1 MSQESLQEAVS
12 GGDYSSDSLQS
23 TPVSVPTEKTFTQ
36 SEVDKIAGK
45 VRRETI
51 EKFRTEAPAQQPQQN
66 SYNPNFSLEDFRK
79 TAIEE
84 AQKAAAKAAQ
94 EQIQAEKE
102 QILQSQY
109 MAEGQRIADEF
120 RSKIEA
126 DKERFPELKDKLGKT
141 NLAAFPS
148 IIHLANSM
156 ENTAAIMNELFVEN
170 PGKLAS
176 INLLAQTDPGLAV
189 DAITKLSRS
198 ISINEKAAQS
208 KIANEPLSQLK
219 PSTIGVDNG
228 QMSVTDYRRIFK

>member
-1 MSQESLQEAVS
+1 MSQESLQEATS
-12 GGDYSSDSLQS
+12 AGDFSSESSQS
-23 TPVSVPTEKTFTQ
+23 TPVSVPTEKMFTQ

-45 VRRETI
+45 VRRETL
-51 EKFRTEAPAQQPQQN
+51 EKSRTDTPAQP
-66 SYNPNFSLEDFRK
+66 SHYSNPNFSLEDFRR

-102 QILQSQY
+102 QILQTQY

-141 NLAAFPS
+141 NLSAFPS

-156 ENTAAIMNELFVEN
+156 ENTSAIMNELFVEN

-176 INLLAQTDPGLAV
+176 INLLAQTDPGLAI
-189 DAITKLSRS
+189 DAITKLSKS

-228 QMSVTDYRRIFK
+228 QMSVTDYRRIYK

>member
-1 MSQESLQEAVS
+1 MSQESLQEATSVGEFS
-12 GGDYSSDSLQS
+12 PESSQS
-23 TPVSVPTEKTFTQ
+23 TPVTSQSEKMFTQ

-51 EKFRTEAPAQQPQQN
+51 EKFRTDQPVQQN
-66 SYNPNFSLEDFRK
+66 TYSNPSPNLSLEDFRR

-94 EQIQAEKE
+94 EQIQAERE
-102 QILQSQY
+102 QILQGQY

-141 NLAAFPS
+141 NLAAFPA

-176 INLLAQTDPGLAV
+176 INSLAQIDPSLAI
-189 DAITKLSRS
+189 DAVTKLSKS

-208 KIANEPLSQLK
+208 KVANEPLSQLR